1 MNNKVKDAF
10 SEISAEETLKQKTL
24 RAIKER
30 GGRKKTRS
38 LGRMLGWA
46 ASAACVAALLLAG
59 GVLYTTQT
67 AYISID
73 VNPSIEL
80 SLNRFD
86 RVLKAVPKNEDARR
100 VLSGIDL
107 DHLKYS
113 DALQK
118 IVEAERALGY
128 LHEGAAMVFAV
139 QSDDAGQQ
147 GALIQESEAYAGN
160 TVGAEQTTCYAVDGQ
175 ELEEAHHHGISA
187 GKYMAIQELREYDP
201 TVTVDDYAH
210 HSMREIHQ
218 EICHHQTGQEAD
230 PGTDHGGEHGSS
242 EKNHDEE
249 RGSEDHDDNSH
260 GHGSHGGDG
269 EDVREPE

>member
-1 MNNKVKDAF
+1 MRGKNSKAGWEVSWVNNKVKDAF
-10 SEISAEETLKQKTL
+10 SEISAEKTLKQKTL

-30 GGRKKTRS
+30 GGRKKNRS

-46 ASAACVAALLLAG
+46 ASAACVAAMLIVG

-128 LHEGAAMVFAV
+128 LDEGAAMVLPSRAM
-139 QSDDAGQQ
+139 
-147 GALIQESEAYAGN
+147 
-160 TVGAEQTTCYAVDGQ
+160 TTHSRAPSYRNRKPMPA
-175 ELEEAHHHGISA
+175 IRSA
-187 GKYMAIQELREYDP
+187 RSKRP
-201 TVTVDDYAH
+201 VT
-210 HSMREIHQ
+210 
-218 EICHHQTGQEAD
+218 
-230 PGTDHGGEHGSS
+230 P
-242 EKNHDEE
+242 
-249 RGSEDHDDNSH
+249 
-260 GHGSHGGDG
+260 
-269 EDVREPE
+269 